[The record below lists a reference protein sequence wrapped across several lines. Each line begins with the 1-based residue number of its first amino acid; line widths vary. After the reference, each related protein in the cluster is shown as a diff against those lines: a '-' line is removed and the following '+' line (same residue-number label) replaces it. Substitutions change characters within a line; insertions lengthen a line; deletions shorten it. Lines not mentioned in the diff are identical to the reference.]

1 MAGEP
6 RDIPSKRLWSSACLS
21 RVRSVCPPIATTPG
35 AGNMQTY
42 IEEKNEHENPYSEFP
57 EPFAERRNGPGTRGI
72 SVDHCASGFR
82 SYRRYDYPRQRPE
95 QRVHED
101 RQHSGRIYF
110 VVANIHT
117 PLLCNRFKRA
127 CGC

>member
-1 MAGEP
+1 MRKE
-6 RDIPSKRLWSSACLS
+6 KC
-21 RVRSVCPPIATTPG
+21 SVCPSRYPPALGISR
-35 AGNMQTY
+35 QI

-72 SVDHCASGFR
+72 SVDHCASGFC

-95 QRVHED
+95 QRVHEA

-110 VVANIHT
+110 VIANIQS
-117 PLLCNRFKRA
+117 PLL
-127 CGC
+127 

>member
-21 RVRSVCPPIATTPG
+21 RVRSVCPPIAIPPG
-35 AGNMQTY
+35 AGNKQTN

-72 SVDHCASGFR
+72 TVEPCDADVR
-82 SYRRYDYPRQRPE
+82 SYCRYDYPSQRCD
-95 QRVHED
+95 QRINGD
-101 RQHSGRIYF
+101 RTTSSFISW
-110 VVANIHT
+110 
-117 PLLCNRFKRA
+117 L
-127 CGC
+127 